1 MSSKA
6 IKSTRSRP
14 IIGWREWVGL
24 PDFGITR
31 LKAKIDTGAR
41 TSAIHA
47 YRIRPFQRD
56 GRAFVEFYLHPVQH
70 RRQPE
75 VACEAQVLDER
86 WITSSNG
93 KSEKRI
99 IVKTRLTLAGAT
111 WPIELS
117 LTNRDDMGFRMLLGR
132 QALRRRFVVDPGS
145 SYQLSQP
152 GSSDGMTSESQPG
165 KKIRTRNKRKLRFSP
180 ATPNSIRTGV

>member
-1 MSSKA
+1 MPLKA
-6 IKSTRSRP
+6 AKKQKAKP
-14 IIGWREWVGL
+14 VIGWREWVGL
-24 PDFGITR
+24 PDFGIAR

-41 TSAIHA
+41 TSAVHA

-56 GRAFVEFYLHPVQH
+56 GRAFVEFFLHPVQN

-86 WITSSNG
+86 WVTSSNG
-93 KSEKRI
+93 IREKRF
-99 IVKTRLTLAGAT
+99 IVKTRLTLAGKT

-132 QALRRRFVVDPGS
+132 QALHRRFVVDPGS

-152 GSSDGMTSESQPG
+152 GRSDAMTSDRQG
-165 KKIRTRNKRKLRFSP
+165 KKKIRIRNK
-180 ATPNSIRTGV
+180 